1 MPIRI
6 VRLGSPRAA
15 GEGPRIGTV
24 RRPPRGVPKA
34 EFASRDYYDVWYP
47 LLSPSPELVK
57 EALQAQADQSD
68 KEWQAFVKQFR
79 KELAQPEASR
89 TLDLLA
95 TLSHHSAMAL
105 GCYCEDEARCH
116 RSVLRSELLA
126 RGAELAD

>member
-1 MPIRI
+1 MPVRI
-6 VRLGSPRAA
+6 VRLGTPRAA
-15 GEGPRIGTV
+15 GEGTRIGTV

-47 LLSPSPELVK
+47 LLSPSPALVK
-57 EALQAQADQSD
+57 EALHAQDTQSD
-68 KEWQAFVKQFR
+68 QEWQAFVRQFR

-95 TLSHHSAMAL
+95 ALSHHSALSL

-116 RSVLRSELLA
+116 RSVLRAELHS
-126 RGAELAD
+126 RGANVAN

>member
-1 MPIRI
+1 MPLRI
-6 VRLGSPRAA
+6 VRLGTPRAA
-15 GEGPRIGTV
+15 GEGTRIGTV

-47 LLSPSPELVK
+47 LLSPSAELMTQGQ
-57 EALQAQADQSD
+57 QAQTD
-68 KEWQAFVKQFR
+68 KEWDAFVKQFR

-95 TLSHHSAMAL
+95 ALSHHSAMSV

-126 RGAELAD
+126 RGAEVVG